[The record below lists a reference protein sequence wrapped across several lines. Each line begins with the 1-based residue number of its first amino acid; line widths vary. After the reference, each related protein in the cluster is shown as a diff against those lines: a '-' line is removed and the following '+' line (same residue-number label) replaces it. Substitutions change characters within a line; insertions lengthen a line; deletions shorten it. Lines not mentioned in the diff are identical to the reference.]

1 MTEEHIQHIRDQRKA
16 IYDLDCALWRARV
29 EAERDFED
37 WVADLEKHVGKKLI
51 LSLKPTKL
59 IAPRSMFKLAM
70 KILYYKPPIRKVK
83 GMRARKRALYWR
95 RK

>member
-1 MTEEHIQHIRDQRKA
+1 MSADNTPAPEFHQ
-16 IYDLDCALWRARV
+16 ALTYNLAQQV
-29 EAERDFED
+29 FED
-37 WVADLEKHVGKKLI
+37 WVADFEEHVGKKLI

-59 IAPRSMFKLAM
+59 IVPRSMFKLTL
-70 KILYYKPPIRKVK
+70 KILFYKPPIRKVK